1 MENIE
6 YIDKVL
12 NNAIKKFGNDYQLN
26 VAIEEMSELIKE
38 ICKNKRDFENDDK
51 ILEEMADVY
60 IMLYQLQIIFNIEDD
75 NLNDMILRKVKR
87 LEERIKNDFNLW

>member
-51 ILEEMADVY
+51 ILEEIADVY

-87 LEERIKNDFNLW
+87 LEERIKNDFNL

>member
-87 LEERIKNDFNLW
+87 LEERIKK

>member
-87 LEERIKNDFNLW
+87 LEERIKNDFNL

>member
-1 MENIE
+1 MENME

-87 LEERIKNDFNLW
+87 LEERIKNDFNL